1 MSRSVKRASSR
12 VFDAAASPLRIQML
26 RLLNT
31 QGPLAYSEIME
42 SLNLDPGRDAGK
54 FAYHLRS
61 VLQAGLIDVDKE
73 TKKYMLTD
81 LGRLVVDF
89 SQNLEEYAM
98 KKSRKLLVR
107 TSRLA
112 IEDFDRNKIVQ
123 ALVREAGVPTELA
136 EKVAEEAE
144 ERLLRLQTKYL
155 TAPLIRE
162 FVNSILIE
170 KGLEEYRHKLTRLG
184 LPVYDVTQRI
194 REAKEAL
201 LNVEAV
207 HKMAGNRVMEEY
219 MLLNILPR
227 DIADAHLSGVLH
239 ICNTG
244 CWIIKPNEIE
254 HDLRV
259 FFHEGFRA
267 ERLGLLSV
275 TSNPPE
281 SFEDAL
287 SLSLN
292 VLKASSIEAAG
303 EQALD
308 YFNVF
313 IAPFVKGIPPERIK
327 GLLRLFIFSLSQS
340 SSNGRL
346 VEATLGLEL
355 SIPDHLKKVE
365 AIGPGGRTAGYYGDY
380 EDEARKIF
388 EAAIDIMFEDSA
400 HKPIFNPHIVVK
412 IRPDILKNK
421 DPLLLKAHKLA
432 ANGGIPYFANLHQL
446 WQSHANYTATG
457 TRLASEWVQDWE
469 LDTIRTGNL
478 DYVLINLPR
487 IAYEARGNDEKFFE
501 TLENYINMASLALE
515 IKHQTI
521 EERMQHGLLPFLT
534 QLTAGEP
541 YFRLENSTHLISCIG
556 LNEATKMHTGHQIF
570 ESKDSLTFAIKLVED
585 IAARVKQRSRKP
597 KFRLSLSQTS
607 DDQAAQRL
615 AELDIEKYGWANV
628 SVQGTKDAPYYT
640 DLTSLPLEADLPLND
655 RLQIEGKFHVLTS
668 GGHLA
673 AVVLKEPEQKPDD
686 LLANTERLCQS
697 SEVGFFTYTRD
708 LTYCVHC
715 QRSFGGILQKCPRCK
730 SSNTLTHYSR
740 SLAKYLPLR
749 WWAPAKQANIAR
761 RVSYSL

>member
-1 MSRSVKRASSR
+1 MSRPVKRASSK

-26 RLLNT
+26 RLLNM

-42 SLNLDPGRDAGK
+42 LLNLDPGRDAGK

-61 VLQAGLIDVDKE
+61 VLQANLVDVDKE

-107 TSRLA
+107 TSRVA

-136 EKVAEEAE
+136 EKVAGEAE

-194 REAKEAL
+194 RKAKEDS

-207 HKMAGNRVMEEY
+207 HRMAGNRVMEEY
-219 MLLNILPR
+219 MLLNVLPR
-227 DIADAHLSGVLH
+227 DVADAHLAGALH
-239 ICNTG
+239 LCNTG
-244 CWIIKPNEIE
+244 CWIIKPNEIQ

-259 FFHEGFRA
+259 FFNEGFRA

-275 TSNPPE
+275 TSNPPKSLE
-281 SFEDAL
+281 EAL
-287 SLSLN
+287 FLSLN
-292 VLKASSIEAAG
+292 VLKSSSIEAAG

-313 IAPFVKGIPPERIK
+313 IAPFARGIHLERIK
-327 GLLRLFIFSLSQS
+327 ELLRLFIFSLGQS
-340 SSNGRL
+340 SSDGCL
-346 VEATLGLEL
+346 VESTLGFEF
-355 SIPDHLKKVE
+355 SIPDHLKKIE
-365 AIGPGGRTAGYYGDY
+365 AIGPGGRPAGYYGDY
-380 EDEARKIF
+380 EEEARKIF
-388 EAAIDIMFEDSA
+388 DATMDIMFEDNA

-412 IRPDILKNK
+412 IRPEILKDK

-432 ANGGIPYFANLHQL
+432 ANCGIPYFANLTQQ
-446 WQSHANYTATG
+446 WQSHANYTASG
-457 TRLASEWVQDWE
+457 TRLAPEWTQDWE

-478 DYVLINLPR
+478 DCVLINLPR
-487 IAYEARGNDEKFFE
+487 IAYEAQGNDEKFSE
-501 TLENYINMASLALE
+501 TLETYIKMASLALE
-515 IKHQTI
+515 IKHQII
-521 EERMQHGLLPFLT
+521 EEHMQHGLLPFLT
-534 QLTAGEP
+534 QLTAGES
-541 YFRLENSTHLISCIG
+541 YFRLENATHLISCVG
-556 LNEATKMHTGHQIF
+556 LNEATKVHTGHQIF
-570 ESKDSLTFAIKLVED
+570 ESNDSLSFAIKLIEK
-585 IAARVKQRSRKP
+585 ITTRVRQQSRKP
-597 KFRLSLSQTS
+597 KFRFDLSQTS
-607 DDQAAQRL
+607 DEQAAQRL

-640 DLTSLPLEADLPLND
+640 DLTFLPLEADLSLND
-655 RLQIEGKFHVLTS
+655 RLQIEGKFHTLTC

-673 AVVLKEPEQKPDD
+673 VITLKEPEQRPED
-686 LLANTERLCQS
+686 LLACTERVCQS
-697 SEVGFFTYTRD
+697 SGIGFFTYTRD

-740 SLAKYLPLR
+740 SSAKYLPLR

-761 RVSYSL
+761 RVSYNL